1 MRRWSTAPGWSIVL
15 DDRGLALSRRT
26 FEAVISVPRD
36 AASEVL
42 AHINGDTD
50 SLSPVGRT
58 VLTNLDQH
66 GVLAAEVVHDEQV
79 MARHEPGARSVRR
92 GPESG
97 WVHPVRP
104 RPATHLRLGPDG
116 PELSGNGSGDRI
128 VLASVRAAEFAA
140 RLIAQ
145 VDLGDVG
152 EVENEL
158 LGLMS
163 RARLLVTAEPADVT
177 ATWEFHDSVFH
188 TATRMD
194 TSFGDY
200 GAKREPRPFHP
211 GVAVPRPAGEHRLR
225 LHHDVHASKGLTLRE
240 AVSARST
247 VRDHG
252 GAPIGR
258 AELSALLDSS
268 LRIRKLEC
276 TATSQRAW
284 RAIPN
289 GGALSGLS
297 AVVLAGEV
305 SDLARGAY
313 EYDALGHDLA
323 PAHGP
328 APALARWFGLAER
341 LTGISGDT
349 IQAMILF
356 TLDYDRPAHSYD
368 SIVYATALKEVG
380 AALEAMALVSVDR
393 GLSFCPMGGGFGTT
407 TGLGNGIRS
416 AAVVGE
422 AVVGRPRG
430 ES

>member
-1 MRRWSTAPGWSIVL
+1 M
-15 DDRGLALSRRT
+15 
-26 FEAVISVPRD
+26 
-36 AASEVL
+36 
-42 AHINGDTD
+42 
-50 SLSPVGRT
+50 

-66 GVLAAEVVHDEQV
+66 GVLVAELVHHEQV
-79 MARHEPGARSVRR
+79 MARHEPGARGVRR

-97 WVHPVRP
+97 WAHPVRP
-104 RPATHLRLGPDG
+104 RPATHLRLGRDG
-116 PELSGNGSGDRI
+116 PELSGSASGDRI
-128 VLASVRAAEFAA
+128 VLASVRAVEFAA

-145 VDLGDVG
+145 VDLGDGGEVG

-177 ATWEFHDSVFH
+177 AAWEFHDSVFH
-188 TATRMD
+188 TATRLD

-200 GAKREPRPFHP
+200 GAKREPRLFGPDA
-211 GVAVPRPAGEHRLR
+211 AVPRPALEHRLP
-225 LHHDVHASKGLTLRE
+225 LHHDVHASKGLTLRD

-268 LRIRKLEC
+268 LRIRKLER

-284 RAIPN
+284 RSIPN

-297 AVVLAGEV
+297 AVVLAGNV

-313 EYDALGHDLA
+313 EYDALDHDLA
-323 PAHGP
+323 PALGP
-328 APALARWFGLAER
+328 APAMDRWFGLAER

-380 AALEAMALVSVDR
+380 ATLEAMALVSVDR

-422 AVVGRPRG
+422 AVIGRPRG